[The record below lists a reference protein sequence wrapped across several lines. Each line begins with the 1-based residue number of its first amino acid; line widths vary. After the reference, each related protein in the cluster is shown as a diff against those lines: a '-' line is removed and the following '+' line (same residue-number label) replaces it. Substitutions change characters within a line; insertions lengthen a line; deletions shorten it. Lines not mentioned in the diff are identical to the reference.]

1 MAPTQSIATSRIH
14 VVFLFCMCV
23 AGLSLFATQA
33 QANPRYASIVIDA
46 QSGEVLSSE
55 HADAA
60 RYPASLTKMMTLY
73 LLFEAIEEGRL
84 TMESRLPVSA
94 HAAAQPP
101 SKLWVRPGQTIA
113 VEEAI
118 LALIVKSANDV
129 AAVVAEGLAG
139 SETAFAARMTAK
151 ARALGMNSTAFRNAS
166 GLPDDAQVTTARD
179 MATLSM
185 RLMHDFPKYY
195 GYFSSTQFVYLGKT
209 YKGHNRLL
217 NSYAGADGL
226 KTGYIRASGFNVAT
240 SAIKDGR
247 RIVSVVMG
255 GFTAK
260 SRDAHMADLL
270 DRGFVRASL
279 LTRGDWIAKT
289 DIFGTAESMRL
300 ASTQKTAT
308 ASMTVAAAQ
317 ASETSSPAGAEVIA
331 QGDAQEDPIR
341 LLLTDLDQGAGTAGW
356 MVQVGAFSNRD
367 GAQARAHQAATA
379 LSGEFRHTSV
389 SVVPAGGERQMYRAR
404 LIDLGESQARRSC
417 QQLARQGMDCVV
429 LRAGVGG

>member
-1 MAPTQSIATSRIH
+1 MAPISYIATSRIH
-14 VVFLFCMCV
+14 VVFLFCMCI
-23 AGLSLFATQA
+23 AGLSLFAVQA

-46 QSGEVLSSE
+46 QSGEVLSSDN
-55 HADAA
+55 ADAR

-73 LLFEAIEEGRL
+73 LLFEAVESGQL
-84 TMESRLPVSA
+84 TMESHLPVSS

-118 LALIVKSANDV
+118 LALVVRSANDV
-129 AAVVAEGLAG
+129 AAVVGEGLAG
-139 SETAFAARMTAK
+139 SESAFARRMTAK
-151 ARALGMNSTAFRNAS
+151 ARSLGMSATTFRNAS
-166 GLPDDAQVTTARD
+166 GLPDDRQVTTARD

-185 RLMHDFPKYY
+185 HLMHDFPEYY
-195 GYFSSTQFVYLGKT
+195 GYFSQTHFVYRGKT

-217 NSYAGADGL
+217 DNYAGADGL

-240 SAIKDGR
+240 SAVREGR

-255 GFTAK
+255 GFTAR

-279 LTRGDWIAKT
+279 LTRGDWVAKA
-289 DIFGTAESMRL
+289 DVFGKGKAVALVATSD
-300 ASTQKTAT
+300 SST
-308 ASMTVAAAQ
+308 ASGAPRAVTPAPAEAAF
-317 ASETSSPAGAEVIA
+317 VA

-341 LLLTDLDQGAGTAGW
+341 VLLSDMGQGPRTAGW
-356 MVQVGAFSNRD
+356 MVQVGAFNNRD
-367 GAQARAHQAATA
+367 GAQARAAQAATV
-379 LSGEFRHTSV
+379 LSDDMQNTRV
-389 SVVPAGGERQMYRAR
+389 SVVPADGVRQMYRAR
-404 LIDLGESQARRSC
+404 LIDLGESQARSTC